1 MGAVNFDEALK
12 QMTGGLEVAVKTFE
26 TLSKDIHND
35 MSKEDGE
42 KLNKM
47 MQDAEIEEKI
57 NEAKGELNNIKIQYG
72 L

>member
-1 MGAVNFDEALK
+1 MGTVNFDEALK

-26 TLSKDIHND
+26 TLSKDIEND

-57 NEAKGELNNIKIQYG
+57 NEAKGELNNIKTQYG